1 MKVQTFVEYELV
13 DPVSNQY
20 ITTESYGKAIDSFE
34 KGWLV
39 YEHHNT
45 VTIPSPFVS
54 TREVVSVKWNE
65 NPYYEV

>member
-1 MKVQTFVEYELV
+1 MKTQTFVEYELV
-13 DPVSNQY
+13 DPVSNLY
-20 ITTESYGKAIDSFE
+20 ITTESQVEAVDSFE

-45 VTIPSPFVS
+45 ITIPSPFVS